1 MDNWIHEKKSN
12 EKKIHDKKHE
22 NRGNHV
28 LKHCFDSIP
37 IGNYVS
43 FTSCKNCANIFY
55 SYFEWINERIE
66 RISDDK
72 ENRTNFLINLKIEQK
87 HYQKQY
93 DDYINNIG
101 SLLTKLR
108 LERQT
113 IQSCWKDDM
122 ITINLFLLGL
132 KEKNVIIET
141 MSLEKK
147 WVFYPTIII
156 NMIHWL

>member
-1 MDNWIHEKKSN
+1 MILFQLEK
-12 EKKIHDKKHE
+12 
-22 NRGNHV
+22 
-28 LKHCFDSIP
+28 
-37 IGNYVS
+37 YVS

-113 IQSCWKDDM
+113 IQSC
-122 ITINLFLLGL
+122 
-132 KEKNVIIET
+132 
-141 MSLEKK
+141 
-147 WVFYPTIII
+147 
-156 NMIHWL
+156 

>member
-1 MDNWIHEKKSN
+1 M
-12 EKKIHDKKHE
+12 
-22 NRGNHV
+22 
-28 LKHCFDSIP
+28 
-37 IGNYVS
+37 
-43 FTSCKNCANIFY
+43 
-55 SYFEWINERIE
+55 
-66 RISDDK
+66 
-72 ENRTNFLINLKIEQK
+72 INLKIEQK

-101 SLLTKLR
+101 SLLTKVR

-147 WVFYPTIII
+147 WVFYPTIKI